1 MTVLR
6 VERLGGLA
14 GFGGPRSRLRSY
26 GEIALSSL
34 SRDERAVID
43 ALFRN
48 PPGGSEAMVRDGC
61 RYRISRAGG
70 SGAETIEVPEAAVPP
85 AVAACVK
92 DTIVS

>member
-14 GFGGPRSRLRSY
+14 GLGSPRSRLRSR
-26 GEIALSSL
+26 GEIALHSL
-34 SRDERAVID
+34 SLGDRALID

-48 PPGGSEAMVRDGC
+48 PLGAAEAPLRDGF
-61 RYRISRAGG
+61 RYRISRDCNA
-70 SGAETIEVPEAAVPP
+70 GAETVEVPEAAVPP

-92 DTIVS
+92 DTIV